1 MMNQLWIETVGQVS
15 LYVFFILIGACLV
28 SLVIQVVLRRF
39 GLALDR
45 GSVLGDLTRFF
56 VEYLGNTSVQELP
69 AEFSGKDRR
78 WNRQARMLMDQV
90 RHEMAKR
97 QASSDETEKLMEEL
111 RETVRSEGQGPT
123 S

>member
-1 MMNQLWIETVGQVS
+1 MNQLWIETVGQVS
-15 LYVFFILIGACLV
+15 LYVFFILVGACLV
-28 SLVIQVVLRRF
+28 SLVIRVVLRRF

-45 GSVLGDLTRFF
+45 GSVLGDLIRFV
-56 VEYLGNTSVQELP
+56 VEYLGNTSLQELTE
-69 AEFSGKDRR
+69 EFSGGDRR
-78 WNRQARMLMDQV
+78 RNRQARILMDQV
-90 RHEMAKR
+90 RREMAKH

>member
-1 MMNQLWIETVGQVS
+1 MVSVGQVS
-15 LYVFFILIGACLV
+15 LYVFFIMVGACLV
-28 SLVIQVVLRRF
+28 SLVIRIVLRRF

-69 AEFSGKDRR
+69 AESSGGDRR

-90 RHEMAKR
+90 RREMAKR